1 MNENTAVGIAEQLRV
16 SSNTPSDGNVEMPR
30 FIVQTESKF
39 SNVYVISA
47 PDAKTA
53 VEWVL
58 DSDQNID
65 FIQHHMG
72 ERAVKV
78 ERTEYTDALQ
88 AKAQFP
94 KYF

>member
-58 DSDQNID
+58 DSQNTPS
-65 FIQHHMG
+65 FIQCHLG
-72 ERAVKV
+72 ERAVHV
-78 ERTEYTDALQ
+78 ERTEFTNPVQ
-88 AKAQFP
+88 AKS
-94 KYF
+94 KYPDHF